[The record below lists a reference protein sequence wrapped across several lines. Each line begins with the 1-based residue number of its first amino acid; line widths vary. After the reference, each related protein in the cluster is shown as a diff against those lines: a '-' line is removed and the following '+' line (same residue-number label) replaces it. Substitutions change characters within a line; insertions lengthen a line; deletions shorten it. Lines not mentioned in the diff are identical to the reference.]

1 MSAAGNEKAG
11 FVFTGW
17 HMAALLVTFFGVI
30 ITVNMTMAYFASS
43 TWSGLVVQ
51 NTYIASQE
59 FNGKAAAIRGM
70 LATGIKGKLEVKDGK
85 IVYTLTLPGDE
96 PVVADEVT
104 AHFKRPVGEHQDF
117 VATLISTGNGVYVA
131 EHDVAHGHWIVEV
144 KAMKDGQLIMHEA
157 NRIAVIGEQK

>member
-1 MSAAGNEKAG
+1 MTMQSEKPS

-17 HMAALLVTFFGVI
+17 HMLAAMLLFFGTI
-30 ITVNMTMAYFASS
+30 ITVNFTMAYLATS
-43 TWSGLVVQ
+43 TWSGLVVK

-96 PVVADEVT
+96 PVLADKVT

-117 VATLISTGNGVYVA
+117 AVELQPVAAGLYAASRPVQP
-131 EHDVAHGHWIVEV
+131 GHWIVEMIAV
-144 KAMKDGQLIMHEA
+144 KDGETIMHEA
-157 NRIAVIGEQK
+157 NRIAVVGDGK